1 MALWV
6 LLIHFV
12 ISRSPVQ
19 IRPAAPDPA
28 GILIFLRGLAA
39 FLWIEP
45 VSLTDRGA
53 NFELEAG
60 YMDHEETAGKW
71 RVVVR
76 RPQRDKNQ
84 C

>member
-1 MALWV
+1 
-6 LLIHFV
+6 
-12 ISRSPVQ
+12 
-19 IRPAAPDPA
+19 
-28 GILIFLRGLAA
+28 LIFLRGLAA